1 MGNVAGVQV
10 EEVGRVVVGFD
21 HSQTLRAKKRVR
33 LFASEDREQEG
44 QVRVVGVQQIQLA
57 KVQSIVAR
65 DDGKI
70 SVQLVVRFANRLP
83 SALVKTPVNSATS
96 RSKSALEWP

>member
-1 MGNVAGVQV
+1 MQIQK
-10 EEVGRVVVGFD
+10 VGRVVVGFD
-21 HSQTLRAKKRVR
+21 HCQALRAKKSVR

-70 SVQLVVRFANRLP
+70 SVQLVVRFGKEIAVSIGEDTRELGY
-83 SALVKTPVNSATS
+83 SMRSFAS
-96 RSKSALEWP
+96 RTLL